1 MLSALFAVG
10 VAVSLGGCAIIEAE
24 KNNRGGFLDEIADV
38 HWMKADSKK
47 MRALRAVAL
56 EASLGRIAMIA
67 PKNAS
72 DRALLARRIGETT
85 KRAEMVRQCA
95 FGELQLAGQLASE
108 PCFFFDSVMVDY
120 ENALFDLAMIA
131 LPIEEAKTL
140 ITRVSGGIASAT
152 INPLVLVQSLLDI
165 GREAFRYGRVVGA
178 IYRDTL
184 ELEVQ
189 VWLASPGLGDRVGGL
204 AAVYAQGN
212 DNIPAWRAEIA
223 ALRAEGLE
231 PIPQPRFI
239 LQLYGIIGYIC
250 GQIIPANPEDSD
262 YVACARPDLR
272 TKLPAVNLAGA
283 RGLVISGIGAGGRSS
298 SSGGA
303 ASGNSGAN
311 ERLQNRINDQIGT
324 INNLKAA
331 KETAQ
336 RVALRGALTEA
347 EASLAPAEIISF
359 KKALCVP
366 NGNAT
371 ADVIDLDMRE
381 RLREFQGGVAWGA
394 VNRRGS
400 APLIE
405 SGLKAQLAGAASLF
419 PACNG
424 QIKNPYELGV
434 YSRQVPNAAQG
445 VANVENT
452 MAQAVVNARTISGA
466 PKGREAILKL
476 REFLE
481 QQAPPLA
488 KAEAARD
495 QLDDSLWPAIVRLS
509 PRQDPPRPGQQK

>member
-1 MLSALFAVG
+1 LLSALFAAG

-85 KRAEMVRQCA
+85 KRAEIVRQCA

-189 VWLASPGLGDRVGGL
+189 VWLASPGLADRVGGL

-250 GQIIPANPEDSD
+250 GQIIPANPTDSD
-262 YVACARPDLR
+262 YVACARPDL
-272 TKLPAVNLAGA
+272 TKLPALTVAGTS
-283 RGLVISGIGAGGRSS
+283 GLVISGIGAGGRSS

-311 ERLQNRINDQIGT
+311 ERLQNKINEQIGT

-336 RVALRGALTEA
+336 RVALRGALTATERDM
-347 EASLAPAEIISF
+347 APGTLLQI
-359 KKALCVP
+359 KKALCVKGP
-366 NGNAT
+366 
-371 ADVIDLDMRE
+371 DLEVDAFDAQTRE
-381 RLREFQGGVAWGA
+381 RLREFVGGLSWDL
-394 VNRRGS
+394 VNRNG
-400 APLIE
+400 APNFNPSLSGPLTRATQSFPTCGDPLRNAYEVGVFTRNAADADLTISRAVDKLITAPRPTE
-405 SGLKAQLAGAASLF
+405 RRAMILALRKQAEPQNPSTTNDTLDDELWKKF
-419 PACNG
+419 IMLHG
-424 QIKNPYELGV
+424 QFVAPPPPQPVAPNQQKKNP
-434 YSRQVPNAAQG
+434 
-445 VANVENT
+445 
-452 MAQAVVNARTISGA
+452 
-466 PKGREAILKL
+466 
-476 REFLE
+476 
-481 QQAPPLA
+481 
-488 KAEAARD
+488 
-495 QLDDSLWPAIVRLS
+495 
-509 PRQDPPRPGQQK
+509 